1 VIEKEVPRNTFIK
14 WIGIGL
20 LLRFIFMP
28 ISAAPDL
35 LWFYWR
41 AHLIVYHHEFSLG
54 ASQLLL
60 HYIHAFFLW
69 IFTPLM
75 PYYETIWTHPWTP
88 THPNTPAE
96 IERMFSTFF
105 TFVSRP
111 HIFRTLFLLKFPFL
125 LFDFGCLFFLNR
137 LATDS
142 RKRLFLFKFWMINP
156 VSIFVVYIYGRFE
169 VIPIFFILGS
179 LYYVKSKRFYL
190 ALLMLGIS
198 AALRLYPL
206 ILFIPAIIILGKN
219 TRERLRL
226 IFWGLLPLGI
236 MAVFAALLGQQSE
249 VGQLM
254 GNPLVDYFLS
264 MNFNLGLRDNVYIFI
279 VGYTFLIFHAYYHR
293 GEFKP
298 FEGIL
303 KYSLS
308 IFLLFFATS
317 FFHRQFFMWTIPFL
331 GLYILEDKR
340 FLGLFIIQVF
350 TYFIYT
356 LYGGRLTAGY
366 LFTPLNLEYF
376 INLPSPVEVMRRFF
390 EPYKV
395 IAIFRSVF
403 SAVNLYMIYLIFK
416 QESRKLTTEGP
427 ERVCG
432 KVFKKGT

>member
-1 VIEKEVPRNTFIK
+1 MVEKEILRTTFLK

-20 LLRFIFMP
+20 LVRLIFMP

-75 PYYETIWTHPWTP
+75 PYHETIWTHPWTP
-88 THPNTPAE
+88 TQPANAAQ
-96 IERMFSTFF
+96 IRQMFTTFF

-137 LATDS
+137 LAS
-142 RKRLFLFKFWMINP
+142 SPGKRLFLLKFWMLNP

-179 LYYVKSKRFYL
+179 LYYVKSKRLHL

-198 AALRLYPL
+198 IALRLYPL
-206 ILFIPAIIILGKN
+206 LLFIPAIILLGAN

-236 MAVFAALLGQQSE
+236 MAIVSDLLGQKGE
-249 VGQLM
+249 VTQLM
-254 GNPLVDYFLS
+254 GSSLINYFLS
-264 MNFNLGLRDNVYIFI
+264 MHFNLGLRDNVYIFI
-279 VGYTFLIFHAYYHR
+279 VGYTLLSLHAYYHR

-298 FEGIL
+298 FEGLL

-308 IFLLFFATS
+308 IFLLLFATS
-317 FFHRQFFMWTIPFL
+317 YFNRQYFMWAIPFL
-331 GLYILEDKR
+331 GLYILEDRR
-340 FLGLFIIQVF
+340 FMGLFVILVF

-356 LYGGRLTAGY
+356 FYSGRLTAGY
-366 LFTPLNLEYF
+366 LFTPINLKYF
-376 INLPSPVEVMRRFF
+376 VNLPSPVEIMSRFF
-390 EPYKV
+390 RQPYEI

-403 SAVNLYMIYLIFK
+403 SAVSLYMIYLVFQK
-416 QESRKLTTEGP
+416 QARINPGVQGGE
-427 ERVCG
+427 
-432 KVFKKGT
+432 